1 MPKSQPLRRLEKIL
15 TFALLVP
22 VVSGHVAAWHKG
34 MYCLNG
40 TTPGV
45 DNQDANEIVT
55 PLWELSR
62 EDWWMHH
69 VDKCDEFPPAEGDF
83 LELPSGQSFVVE
95 LAVNRAF
102 TTLSYDG
109 ANTGIFGDGQDH
121 PGLGYTD
128 EGKHGAEGCIT
139 EPNIH
144 TQNETMA
151 AGTAFAI
158 SYTSDIKQVTPENL
172 VVFTVLYHTP
182 WKRIAEYQVP
192 ELPACPE
199 GGCHCVWGWVANG
212 CGEPN
217 MYMEPFRCKVVGHT
231 GSRAVAPAV
240 APVWCE
246 DDPNHCVKGP
256 KQVKSRTLVAPP

>member
-1 MPKSQPLRRLEKIL
+1 MPQSRCLRRSLGKIL
-15 TFALLVP
+15 ALALLIP
-22 VVSGHVAAWHKG
+22 VVSAHVAAWHKG

-45 DNQDANEIVT
+45 EDQNTNDIVN
-55 PLWELSR
+55 PLFE
-62 EDWWMHH
+62 
-69 VDKCDEFPPAEGDF
+69 CDEFPPAEGDF
-83 LELPSGQSFVVE
+83 LELHAGRSFVVE

-109 ANTGIFGDGQDH
+109 ANTGIFGDGLDH

-128 EGKHGAEGCIT
+128 EGKSAEGCIG

-151 AGTAFAI
+151 AGTVFAI
-158 SYTSDIKQVTPENL
+158 SYASDIKQVTPENL
-172 VVFTVLYHTP
+172 VVFTVLYNTP
-182 WKRIAEYQVP
+182 WKRVAEYQVP

-231 GSRAVAPAV
+231 GSRAVGPAV
-240 APVWCE
+240 PPVWCE
-246 DDPNHCVKGP
+246 DDTNHCVKGP
-256 KQVKSRTLVAPP
+256 KQVKSPTLNLTLVASLPDPFL